1 MPNKFYAYLLNVE
14 PSNVVFWNFNT
25 QFDEIIITFMNQNGR
40 KLEIPD
46 KANSLLTNR
55 NYVLFYRT
63 KKIKYIQGL
72 VFFSFARNYRKHM
85 TKTGTGLDALKTAS
99 KKVVNEVAGA
109 TGEVIR
115 NKYAEKIV
123 K

>member
-1 MPNKFYAYLLNVE
+1 
-14 PSNVVFWNFNT
+14 
-25 QFDEIIITFMNQNGR
+25 
-40 KLEIPD
+40 
-46 KANSLLTNR
+46 
-55 NYVLFYRT
+55 
-63 KKIKYIQGL
+63 
-72 VFFSFARNYRKHM
+72 M